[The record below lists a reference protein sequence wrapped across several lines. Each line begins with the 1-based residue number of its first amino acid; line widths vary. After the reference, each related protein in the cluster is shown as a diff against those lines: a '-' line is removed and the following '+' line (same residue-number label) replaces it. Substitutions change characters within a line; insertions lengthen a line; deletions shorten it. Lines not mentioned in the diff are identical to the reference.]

1 MPINKQFI
9 TKDLLKFQS
18 QAQRKMIR
26 KCDDCS
32 VGLVVAY
39 ICPKHLKECEKDE
52 I

>member
-26 KCDDCS
+26 MCNDCS
-32 VGLVVAY
+32 VGLVVVY
-39 ICPKHLKECEKDE
+39 VCKEHEKECIENE
-52 I
+52 